1 VTIASMT
8 GFARTQGHIDG
19 PLGGGWA
26 WEARSVNGRGLDLRV
41 RLPQGLD
48 AIDGPARAAVGKR
61 FKRGN
66 VTLSLA
72 FEAARESA
80 APVVNAALLD
90 VLATAAVDVA
100 RRFPE
105 LAPARIDG
113 LLTVRGVLETA
124 SSDEMAGPEAE
135 EVRGARDKALLAG
148 LDQALDAL
156 VAARAEEG
164 ARLDPVLTGILDHI
178 DALRVQA
185 VGLASNQPAALRER
199 LRAQVSVLLE
209 TMAGQGPGQVE
220 DRLYQ
225 EAAILA
231 AKADIREELDR
242 LAAHVQAARD
252 LLSANEGPV
261 GRRLDFLC
269 QEFNREANTVCS
281 KAAETAMTAIGLEL
295 KATIDQ
301 LREQVQNIE

>member
-19 PLGGGWA
+19 PLGGAWA

-41 RLPQGLD
+41 RLPQGMD

-72 FEAARESA
+72 FDAACESA

-90 VLATAAVDVA
+90 VLAAAAVDVA

-113 LLTVRGVLETA
+113 LLTVRGVLESA
-124 SSDEMAGPEAE
+124 GGDEMTGPEAE
-135 EVRGARDKALLAG
+135 GARAARDKALLAG

-185 VGLASNQPAALRER
+185 VELASNQPAAIRER
-199 LRAQVSVLLE
+199 LRVQVSVLLE
-209 TMAGQGPGQVE
+209 TMAGQAE

-281 KAAETAMTAIGLEL
+281 KAAETAMTSIGLEL